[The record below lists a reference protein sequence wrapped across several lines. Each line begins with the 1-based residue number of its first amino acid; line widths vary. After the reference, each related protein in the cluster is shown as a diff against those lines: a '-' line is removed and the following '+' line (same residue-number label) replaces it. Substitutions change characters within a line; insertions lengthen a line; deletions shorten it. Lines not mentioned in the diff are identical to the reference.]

1 MSFAKSG
8 YRILSRIL
16 FGNLKKKFMKKY
28 EYATL
33 TDYVMNNQHNI
44 VLPGWE
50 DFVDNKFGLTE
61 LKKGLDAESIRLMRL
76 FISRK
81 LSAFSFLKKEKKM
94 FKKIIR
100 VNLSKYKIKNF
111 EGFQPAVF
119 YYKNG
124 LSFLNEEVVKKTLAN
139 RCIIDGGAC
148 SGDSAI
154 MFSQYKEVDSIYSFE
169 PIKKICNDMAVTLE
183 LNKCER
189 AHAVQKAL
197 SDGCSTVDI
206 CGEQCETITVDEFCK
221 DKKIGCIKFDLEG
234 METSALKGSLETIKR
249 DKPILLICL
258 YHTELD
264 FYGIKPML
272 EALNLGYK
280 FMIRDTEPCNPGAGV
295 HLMLIGYVE

>member
-1 MSFAKSG
+1 MLNAQWDT
-8 YRILSRIL
+8 I
-16 FGNLKKKFMKKY
+16 
-28 EYATL
+28 
-33 TDYVMNNQHNI
+33 
-44 VLPGWE
+44 LPGWE
-50 DFVDNKFGLTE
+50 NFIDTKFNLNE
-61 LKKGLDAESIRLMRL
+61 LKTGLDEDSIQLMRL
-76 FISRK
+76 FIRRK
-81 LSAFSFLKKEKKM
+81 LFPFSFSKKEKKNYNTIA
-94 FKKIIR
+94 KLD
-100 VNLSKYKIKNF
+100 LSKYKIKNN

-124 LSFLNEEVVKKTLAN
+124 LSFLDDNIVKKNLAN
-139 RCIIDGGAC
+139 RCVIDGGAC

-154 MFSQYKEVDSIYSFE
+154 MFSQYKEVESIYSFE

-197 SDGCSTVDI
+197 NDSCGIVDI

-234 METSALKGSLETIKR
+234 METVALKGSLETIKR